1 MAATKRKVVE
11 KSKVG
16 EKVEEPKVEENAV
29 AEVPSEVPSEEPTDI
44 EQTTT
49 ASSNVDGSIFVKL
62 SDGVMVDL
70 MEIQAYVHEEG
81 AMGRVFLKGGNN
93 FPTPC
98 GDELVKRIRQCRM
111 FNS

>member
-16 EKVEEPKVEENAV
+16 EKVEEPKVEEQAV
-29 AEVPSEVPSEEPTDI
+29 VEVSSEQSANSEPVI
-44 EQTTT
+44 T
-49 ASSNVDGSIFVKL
+49 ASTSVDGSIFVKL

-98 GDELVKRIRQCRM
+98 GDELVKRIRQYRM